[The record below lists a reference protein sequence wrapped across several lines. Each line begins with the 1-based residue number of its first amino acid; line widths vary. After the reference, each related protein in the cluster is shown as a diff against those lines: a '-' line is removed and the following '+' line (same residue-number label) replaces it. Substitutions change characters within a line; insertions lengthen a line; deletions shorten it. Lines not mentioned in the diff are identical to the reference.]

1 MDLQQEFSRHSEDEI
16 MFLIDFAEYLLEQNQ
31 KDMQEIEKEVFTF
44 ENFLRYKLL
53 LTQKEA
59 ILQEIVNLNKQI

>member
-1 MDLQQEFSRHSEDEI
+1 MDLQQEFDLYSEDEI
-16 MFLIDFAEYLLEQNQ
+16 MFLIDFVEYLLEQNQ